1 MIAANLAEVRA
12 ARASSSLPPPSTE
25 LQPPPPPPP
34 PSTAPPPQPS
44 TRAENTTAGDLDAN
58 HLRAG
63 GDFHAGVHR
72 NYPLAN
78 NSDGMG
84 GMDKDA
90 WAAKLVHDNERAAE
104 RMNVKFT
111 PGTTGK
117 GGAGSALITH
127 GSERAAERMNLK
139 FTPGTTGKGGAGSAL
154 ITHGFQKSATELDL
168 DYVPGTTGK
177 GGAGSALTTHRFEKR
192 ATELGLDYAPGK
204 SGRGGARSAV
214 QLAASAAKLPEP
226 PKSHDPRDISD
237 AKAQRNCAELNKHG
251 PGGWSYTLYPQNKP
265 DYSHLWRIMYSNR
278 NLRVFQ
284 ASLKQAKGIVQ
295 ANAQRER

>member
-104 RMNVKFT
+104 RMNV
-111 PGTTGK
+111 
-117 GGAGSALITH
+117 
-127 GSERAAERMNLK
+127 K

>member
-1 MIAANLAEVRA
+1 MGMAA
-12 ARASSSLPPPSTE
+12 ASV
-25 LQPPPPPPP
+25 
-34 PSTAPPPQPS
+34 
-44 TRAENTTAGDLDAN
+44 
-58 HLRAG
+58 
-63 GDFHAGVHR
+63 HAG
-72 NYPLAN
+72 
-78 NSDGMG
+78 
-84 GMDKDA
+84 
-90 WAAKLVHDNERAAE
+90 
-104 RMNVKFT
+104 
-111 PGTTGK
+111 
-117 GGAGSALITH
+117 ITV
-127 GSERAAERMNLK
+127 AIA
-139 FTPGTTGKGGAGSAL
+139 
-154 ITHGFQKSATELDL
+154 
-168 DYVPGTTGK
+168 TGK

>member
-1 MIAANLAEVRA
+1 M
-12 ARASSSLPPPSTE
+12 
-25 LQPPPPPPP
+25 
-34 PSTAPPPQPS
+34 
-44 TRAENTTAGDLDAN
+44 
-58 HLRAG
+58 
-63 GDFHAGVHR
+63 
-72 NYPLAN
+72 
-78 NSDGMG
+78 
-84 GMDKDA
+84 
-90 WAAKLVHDNERAAE
+90 
-104 RMNVKFT
+104 

-117 GGAGSALITH
+117 GGAGSALT
-127 GSERAAERMNLK
+127 
-139 FTPGTTGKGGAGSAL
+139 
-154 ITHGFQKSATELDL
+154 THGFEKRATELDL